1 MSLVYY
7 YYKMILKLKIKYM
20 ETMCNKGIQVSSLAL
35 DCPRLSNLYF
45 VNDVLFERLEIEAKL
60 LAKALWKLC
69 GLSRLKVILDK
80 SHIMASK
87 SVSKTLASDQY

>member
-1 MSLVYY
+1 
-7 YYKMILKLKIKYM
+7 MILKLKIKYM

-60 LAKALWKLC
+60 LAKAL
-69 GLSRLKVILDK
+69 
-80 SHIMASK
+80 
-87 SVSKTLASDQY
+87 